1 MELTEQ
7 MRAVEDAKHAELL
20 AQLRTTSD
28 TPVPR
33 RSLEILKA
41 LSENDIQQDPEWT
54 RATIVVTSKEE
65 RYRIN
70 EQQSK
75 LLARQNGCPR
85 ILWDK
90 PINGIVAHSLAV
102 DTNFIFSNCTQF
114 TGVLVKGA
122 PAYLQDNI
130 NPRKGLFNGT
140 PVTLHSLVLDPNE
153 DVTRVMCDI
162 MNPKSDDV
170 RLQINP

>member
-1 MELTEQ
+1 
-7 MRAVEDAKHAELL
+7 MRAVGDAKHAELL

-41 LSENDIQQDPEWT
+41 LSENDIQQDPEWS
-54 RATIVVTSKEE
+54 RATIAVTSNEE

-70 EQQSK
+70 EQKSK
-75 LLARQNGCPR
+75 LLAQQNGCPR

-90 PINGIVAHSLAV
+90 PINKIVAHSLTV
-102 DTNFIFSNCTQF
+102 DNTNFIYNNYTQF
-114 TGVLVKGA
+114 IGVLVKGA

-130 NPRKGLFNGT
+130 NPRKGLYNGT

-162 MNPKSDDV
+162 INPQSDDV
-170 RLQINP
+170 